1 MAQHSTSER
10 ISGAVGELPSPNKPD
25 DVLLVQQLLIIA
37 GAKIAAD
44 KQCGPRTVQAIK
56 DYQRNFLSQP
66 DGRVDPG
73 GLTWR
78 HLIEK
83 KLKLKPEALFVLLQN
98 GKGYYSYSELR
109 KQYGTPKCLQ
119 ALQRICAQFSTK
131 FADLKVGIGDISLQ
145 AGGEL
150 LPHRTHKQ
158 GLNVDVRPLR
168 KDKKNLP
175 VSITDLNYSLPFT
188 KVLVEC
194 ILADAN
200 TKAILFNDTQIK
212 GVGSWP
218 GHDNHLHI
226 TMKE

>member
-1 MAQHSTSER
+1 VAQHSTAER
-10 ISGAVGELPSPNKPD
+10 ISAAVGETPSPNKPD
-25 DVLLVQQLLIIA
+25 DVILVQQLLIVA

-44 KQCGPRTVQAIK
+44 KQCGPRTVQAIR
-56 DYQRNFLSQP
+56 DYQRNFLSHP

-73 GLTWR
+73 GSTWR
-78 HLIEK
+78 HLVEK
-83 KLKLKPEALFVLLQN
+83 KLKVKPEALVVLPQN
-98 GKGYYSYSELR
+98 GKAYYSYSVVG
-109 KQYGTPKCLQ
+109 KQYGTPQCLQ

-131 FADLKVGIGDISLQ
+131 FADVKVGIGDISLQ

-150 LPHRTHKQ
+150 LPHRSHKN

-168 KDKKNLP
+168 KDKKNIP
-175 VSITDLNYSLPFT
+175 VSIADPHYSRPFT

-194 ILADAN
+194 ILADVN
-200 TKAILFNDTQIK
+200 VKAILFNDTQIK

>member
-10 ISGAVGELPSPNKPD
+10 ISAAVGEVPSPNKPD
-25 DVLLVQQLLIIA
+25 DVLFVQELLIAA

-44 KQCGPRTVQAIK
+44 RQCGPRTVQAIR

-78 HLIEK
+78 HLLEK
-83 KLKLKPEALFVLLQN
+83 KFKIKHEALVLLPQN
-98 GKGYYSYSELR
+98 GQRYYSYSPMA
-109 KQYGTPKCLQ
+109 KQYGTAKCVQ
-119 ALQRICAQFSTK
+119 ALQRICRQFSAK
-131 FADLKVGIGDISLQ
+131 LADIKVGIGDISLQ
-145 AGGEL
+145 AGGDL

-175 VSITDLNYSLPFT
+175 VSIADPNYSRPFT

-200 TKAILFNDTQIK
+200 VKAILFNDTHIK

-218 GHDNHLHI
+218 GHDNHVHI